1 MFLIYNDMISITIK
15 GGARGVEGASCP
27 PLLEKKNPQS
37 RYIMNYSLILYFDQ
51 KKKKTSHLALNTKKV
66 GKKNFL
72 PHTKSYHFFTK
83 YTILISFISPHT
95 SSSILLF
102 LFSKEIVFSLLFT
115 TLFLWNN
122 DMNIINFT
130 N

>member
-1 MFLIYNDMISITIK
+1 MIWYQLRSRAEP
-15 GGARGVEGASCP
+15 GGSRGAVAPASW
-27 PLLEKKNPQS
+27 KKNPRS
-37 RYIMNYSLILYFDQ
+37 RYIMNYSVILWP
-51 KKKKTSHLALNTKKV
+51 KKKKNSHLAFNTKKV

-72 PHTKSYHFFTK
+72 PNTKSYHFFTK
-83 YTILISFISPHT
+83 YTILISFISQHT

-130 N
+130 NWRFINHKK